1 MERWERTRRSTR
13 SSGISPSGYA
23 AFARGGEYERMR
35 FGEASESDE
44 ASEIDEGYSETDE
57 ESEFYQEPESDD
69 AFDDE

>member
-13 SSGISPSGYA
+13 SSGISPSGY
-23 AFARGGEYERMR
+23 ARGGEYERMR